1 MCVCVFVCTRAGVC
15 LYARA
20 RAYVQF
26 VCVLNQYFNTACRLS
41 WVSQFDGILLYFIL
55 FLLPYMLMM
64 YVKINIYIQ
73 YMYILYV
80 QFVCRRQMVK
90 PSKVILFFWPA
101 TARGRGLGEA
111 PRPGLV
117 WSGLVIPRAH
127 V

>member
-1 MCVCVFVCTRAGVC
+1 MFVCTRAGVC

-64 YVKINIYIQ
+64 YVKINIYI
-73 YMYILYV
+73 YSIRIYCMYSLYV
-80 QFVCRRQMVK
+80 GDK
-90 PSKVILFFWPA
+90 W
-101 TARGRGLGEA
+101 
-111 PRPGLV
+111 
-117 WSGLVIPRAH
+117 
-127 V
+127 